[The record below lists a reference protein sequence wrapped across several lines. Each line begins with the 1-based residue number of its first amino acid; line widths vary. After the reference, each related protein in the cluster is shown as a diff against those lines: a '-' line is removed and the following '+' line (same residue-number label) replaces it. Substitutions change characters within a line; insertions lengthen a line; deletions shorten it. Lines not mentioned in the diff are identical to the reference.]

1 MKLFAS
7 KKKESTRLVCVVTS
21 YAAMAAVV
29 RTYNDDGATAKPV
42 VVFSSCQP
50 IHARHGRDEK
60 LLNEIAC
67 GALRAVTESC
77 RAFHGKFDDIVC
89 TIGEPWTTTVT
100 RSIHMD
106 RAEPF
111 KLTQKIIDE
120 MIARDR
126 KSFEQTIVGDIGL
139 VQVSQ
144 SQIALNGYLTNDI
157 IGQKPK
163 SVDINIAYSIANAG
177 FMDELSGV
185 FLDVFHDPHITFKSI
200 DIAYT
205 KLSSGYANSTVIDL
219 GGITTTMTVVYGGMV
234 KNMISVP
241 MGLMDIEDHITK
253 LFAVHKNRV
262 SSVMNFASDEKL
274 LEHERD
280 EYYRRIELAYRP
292 MGILF
297 EHAVAELRRQ
307 VGIVPEP
314 VYVIGIPKWLSVLIP
329 LVQKT
334 TGLATEYVRHAD
346 DSVIYAHG
354 TVQNALLSLA
364 IINS

>member
-1 MKLFAS
+1 M
-7 KKKESTRLVCVVTS
+7 
-21 YAAMAAVV
+21 
-29 RTYNDDGATAKPV
+29 
-42 VVFSSCQP
+42 
-50 IHARHGRDEK
+50 
-60 LLNEIAC
+60 
-67 GALRAVTESC
+67 RAVTESC
-77 RAFHGKFDDIVC
+77 RTFHGKFDDIIC

-120 MIARDR
+120 MITRDR
-126 KSFEQTIVGDIGL
+126 KSFEQTIIGDIGL

-144 SQIALNGYLTNDI
+144 PQIALNGYLTNDI

-185 FLDVFHDPHITFKSI
+185 FLDVFHNPNATFKSV

-205 KLSSGYANSTVIDL
+205 KLFSGHNNGVIIDL
-219 GGITTTMTVVYGGMV
+219 GGITTTMAIVHGGMV
-234 KNMISVP
+234 KNIVSIP

-280 EYYRRIELAYRP
+280 EYYRRIEMAYRP

-297 EHAVAELRRQ
+297 EHAVTELRRQ
-307 VGIVPEP
+307 VGMVPEP
-314 VYVIGIPKWLSVLIP
+314 VYVIGVPEWFSVLIP
-329 LVQKT
+329 LIQKT
-334 TGLATEYVRHAD
+334 TGLATEYVHHAD

-354 TVQNALLSLA
+354 TVQNPILSLA
-364 IINS
+364 ITNS